1 MFIVDDIIKNA
12 IGYIKDIVLHG
23 RKGHDEAVK
32 HGRIALREIAKSI
45 EEIRLQLEAGLH
57 KLQRVTRDPVA
68 FRRQLS
74 DLVDESSLLDACNES
89 GVCKDLRIAEDELR
103 SLAALNQSGDSRAI
117 LSLAQTISA
126 YEADFVRSVRQF
138 LSHARDLDLIVA
150 ASAEAIEPKVAIR
163 ALEER
168 VKALRSIEAEIQ
180 NALTEF
186 RAHRL
191 GAHAS
196 Q

>member
-32 HGRIALREIAKSI
+32 HGRVALREIAKSI

-57 KLQRVTRDPVA
+57 RLKRVARDPLA
-68 FRRQLS
+68 FKQQLS

-103 SLAALNQSGDSRAI
+103 SLAAMNQSGDSRAI

-126 YEADFVRSVRQF
+126 YEADFVRSVREF
-138 LSHARDLDLIVA
+138 LGHARDLDLIA
-150 ASAEAIEPKVAIR
+150 AVNAQTINPKVAMK

-180 NALTEF
+180 DALTAF
-186 RAHRL
+186 REHRL
-191 GAHAS
+191 GAHSS